1 MHFKLKGTT
10 DCSLIITKKT
20 DVDKARELARQI
32 IDNGLE
38 FKGYITDAEVDKL
51 MEYKKYYE
59 SMHPKMTL
67 NEDYISDS
75 ITTGEI
81 IKMFDKFFVPLDAA
95 NCQVTV
101 VDQYIFSNGIDVA
114 LLTDIIKKNVTSLKV
129 RFLTKQSNE
138 VASVKNNI
146 INVLSTFGF
155 SVHVDYDNNLHD
167 RWWYTRVN
175 GFTTGISFNGFSRK
189 ESTMKMLDQ
198 SELNNIILKHGI

>member
-1 MHFKLKGTT
+1 MYFKLKGTT

-51 MEYKKYYE
+51 VEYKKYYE

-138 VASVKNNI
+138 VVSVKNSI

-167 RWWYTRVN
+167 R
-175 GFTTGISFNGFSRK
+175 F
-189 ESTMKMLDQ
+189 LH
-198 SELNNIILKHGI
+198 L